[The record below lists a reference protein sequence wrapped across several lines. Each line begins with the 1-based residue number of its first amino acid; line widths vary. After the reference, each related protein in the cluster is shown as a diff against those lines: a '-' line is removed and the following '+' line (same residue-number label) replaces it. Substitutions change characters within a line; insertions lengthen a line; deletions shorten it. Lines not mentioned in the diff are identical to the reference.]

1 MVDTRCL
8 IIDNDLDL
16 SDRKVR
22 KICRKYINKYAAF
35 IHDHYSDNKVTSSSD
50 VYRNEVNFSIII
62 DDFKKKIL
70 NELKMQENIIANYI
84 ISVSYSSVSISKSL
98 AWSAYGDYIIE
109 NLKNNTNP
117 KRNISIR
124 EVPYKTDDS
133 YEYLGNE
140 TFLYEI
146 IEDYKEA
153 ANNEVKDEIF
163 NSFCSSIWA
172 SDNKRRTYIKTIHFK
187 VRKDLLDTELGRV
200 FDIWSGIEYRYYKS
214 MTKDENWCS
223 IIRQKINNIY
233 TRYFDKEVIL
243 NKEYMDLLKKPKLM
257 YFDWLSG
264 TEMDADTVTDIID
277 DTIDK
282 AEKLKQRF
290 QMEKMTLSWNEYKKV
305 IEGFLRRCFD
315 NCKLIEEYEDKTQ
328 IVNNYDFITEDHFY
342 IKYICERLNGNI
354 KDYQKKYYG
363 LKYSSRKGYSR
374 CKCCGGI
381 IEKTGNKRL
390 YCCDCAL
397 IKKKESNR
405 KADKI

>member
-1 MVDTRCL
+1 M
-8 IIDNDLDL
+8 
-16 SDRKVR
+16 
-22 KICRKYINKYAAF
+22 
-35 IHDHYSDNKVTSSSD
+35 IHIYDC
-50 VYRNEVNFSIII
+50 
-62 DDFKKKIL
+62 
-70 NELKMQENIIANYI
+70 
-84 ISVSYSSVSISKSL
+84 
-98 AWSAYGDYIIE
+98 
-109 NLKNNTNP
+109 
-117 KRNISIR
+117 
-124 EVPYKTDDS
+124 
-133 YEYLGNE
+133 NE

-153 ANNEVKDEIF
+153 DNNEVKDEIF

-200 FDIWSGIEYRYYKS
+200 FNTWSGIEYRYYKS
-214 MTKDENWCS
+214 MTKDENWCA

-264 TEMDADTVTDIID
+264 IEMDADTITDIID

-315 NCKLIEEYEDKTQ
+315 NCKLIEEYEDKSQ
-328 IVNNYDFITEDHFY
+328 IVNNYDFITEDNFY
-342 IKYICERLNGNI
+342 VKYINRYMDREI
-354 KDYQKKYYG
+354 VQYQKKYYG
-363 LKYSSRKGYSR
+363 VRQHKKYSR
-374 CKCCGGI
+374 CKRCGGI

-390 YCCDCAL
+390 YCDDCRKQNDL
-397 IKKKESNR
+397 ERYKKYNKKRITTNR
-405 KADKI
+405 KSEFFLVK

>member
-1 MVDTRCL
+1 M
-8 IIDNDLDL
+8 
-16 SDRKVR
+16 
-22 KICRKYINKYAAF
+22 
-35 IHDHYSDNKVTSSSD
+35 IHIYDC
-50 VYRNEVNFSIII
+50 
-62 DDFKKKIL
+62 
-70 NELKMQENIIANYI
+70 
-84 ISVSYSSVSISKSL
+84 
-98 AWSAYGDYIIE
+98 
-109 NLKNNTNP
+109 
-117 KRNISIR
+117 
-124 EVPYKTDDS
+124 
-133 YEYLGNE
+133 NE

-153 ANNEVKDEIF
+153 ENNEVKDEIF

-187 VRKDLLDTELGRV
+187 VRKDLLNTELGQI
-200 FDIWSGIEYRYYKS
+200 FDTWSGIEYRYYKS
-214 MTKDENWCS
+214 MTKEENWCS

-264 TEMDADTVTDIID
+264 TEMDANTVTGIID
-277 DTIDK
+277 DAIDES
-282 AEKLKQRF
+282 EKLKQRF

-342 IKYICERLNGNI
+342 IKYICERLSGNI

-374 CKCCGGI
+374 CKRCGGI

-390 YCCDCAL
+390 YCDDCRRQNDL
-397 IKKKESNR
+397 ERYKKYNKKRITTNR
-405 KADKI
+405 KSEFSL

>member
-1 MVDTRCL
+1 MNLRQV
-8 IIDNDLDL
+8 
-16 SDRKVR
+16 
-22 KICRKYINKYAAF
+22 
-35 IHDHYSDNKVTSSSD
+35 IHIYDC
-50 VYRNEVNFSIII
+50 
-62 DDFKKKIL
+62 
-70 NELKMQENIIANYI
+70 
-84 ISVSYSSVSISKSL
+84 
-98 AWSAYGDYIIE
+98 
-109 NLKNNTNP
+109 
-117 KRNISIR
+117 
-124 EVPYKTDDS
+124 
-133 YEYLGNE
+133 NE

-146 IEDYKEA
+146 IDDYKEA
-153 ANNEVKDEIF
+153 ENNEVKDEIF

-172 SDNKRRTYIKTIHFK
+172 SDNKRRTYMKAIHFK
-187 VRKDLLDTELGRV
+187 VRKDLLNTELGQV
-200 FDIWSGIEYRYYKS
+200 FDTWSGIEYRYYKS
-214 MTKDENWCS
+214 MTKEENWCS

-328 IVNNYDFITEDHFY
+328 IVNNYDFITEDNFY
-342 IKYICERLNGNI
+342 VKYINRSLDGEIR
-354 KDYQKKYYG
+354 KYQKQYYG
-363 LKYSSRKGYSR
+363 IRDHKKYSR
-374 CKCCGGI
+374 CKRCGGI

-390 YCCDCAL
+390 YCNDCRIIITKENWKIAS
-397 IKKKESNR
+397 KKYRNKSS
-405 KADKI
+405 

>member
-1 MVDTRCL
+1 M
-8 IIDNDLDL
+8 
-16 SDRKVR
+16 
-22 KICRKYINKYAAF
+22 
-35 IHDHYSDNKVTSSSD
+35 IHIYDC
-50 VYRNEVNFSIII
+50 
-62 DDFKKKIL
+62 
-70 NELKMQENIIANYI
+70 
-84 ISVSYSSVSISKSL
+84 
-98 AWSAYGDYIIE
+98 
-109 NLKNNTNP
+109 
-117 KRNISIR
+117 
-124 EVPYKTDDS
+124 
-133 YEYLGNE
+133 NE

-153 ANNEVKDEIF
+153 ENNEVKDEIF

-200 FDIWSGIEYRYYKS
+200 FNTWSGIEYRYYKS
-214 MTKDENWCS
+214 MTKDENWCA

-264 TEMDADTVTDIID
+264 IEMDADTITDIID

-328 IVNNYDFITEDHFY
+328 IVNNYDFITEDNFY
-342 IKYICERLNGNI
+342 VKYINRYMDREI
-354 KDYQKKYYG
+354 VQYQKKYYG
-363 LKYSSRKGYSR
+363 VRQHKKYSR
-374 CKCCGGI
+374 CKRCGGI

-390 YCCDCAL
+390 YCDDCRKQNDL
-397 IKKKESNR
+397 ERYKKYNKKRITTNR
-405 KADKI
+405 KSEFSL

>member
-1 MVDTRCL
+1 M
-8 IIDNDLDL
+8 
-16 SDRKVR
+16 
-22 KICRKYINKYAAF
+22 
-35 IHDHYSDNKVTSSSD
+35 IHIYDC
-50 VYRNEVNFSIII
+50 
-62 DDFKKKIL
+62 
-70 NELKMQENIIANYI
+70 
-84 ISVSYSSVSISKSL
+84 
-98 AWSAYGDYIIE
+98 
-109 NLKNNTNP
+109 
-117 KRNISIR
+117 
-124 EVPYKTDDS
+124 
-133 YEYLGNE
+133 NE

-153 ANNEVKDEIF
+153 ENNEVKDEIF

-172 SDNKRRTYIKTIHFK
+172 SDNKRRTYMKTIHFK
-187 VRKDLLDTELGRV
+187 VRNDLLDTELGQI
-200 FDIWSGIEYRYYKS
+200 FDTWSGIEYRYYKS
-214 MTKDENWCS
+214 MTKEENWCS

-328 IVNNYDFITEDHFY
+328 IVNNYDFITEDNFY
-342 IKYICERLNGNI
+342 VKYINRSLDGEIR
-354 KDYQKKYYG
+354 KYQKQYYG
-363 LKYSSRKGYSR
+363 IRDHKKYSR
-374 CKCCGGI
+374 CKQCGGI
-381 IEKTGNKRL
+381 IEKTGNRIL
-390 YCCDCAL
+390 YCDNCKHEKQL
-397 IKKKESNR
+397 EWQRNSMKKIRQKYM
-405 KADKI
+405 

>member
-1 MVDTRCL
+1 M
-8 IIDNDLDL
+8 
-16 SDRKVR
+16 
-22 KICRKYINKYAAF
+22 
-35 IHDHYSDNKVTSSSD
+35 IHIYDC
-50 VYRNEVNFSIII
+50 
-62 DDFKKKIL
+62 
-70 NELKMQENIIANYI
+70 
-84 ISVSYSSVSISKSL
+84 
-98 AWSAYGDYIIE
+98 
-109 NLKNNTNP
+109 
-117 KRNISIR
+117 
-124 EVPYKTDDS
+124 
-133 YEYLGNE
+133 NE

-153 ANNEVKDEIF
+153 ENNEVKDEIF

-172 SDNKRRTYIKTIHFK
+172 SDNKRRTYMKTIHFK
-187 VRKDLLDTELGRV
+187 VRNDLLDTEVGQI
-200 FDIWSGIEYRYYKS
+200 FDTWSGIEYRYYKS
-214 MTKDENWCS
+214 MTKEENWCS

-328 IVNNYDFITEDHFY
+328 IVNNYDFITEDNFY
-342 IKYICERLNGNI
+342 VKYINRSLDGEIR
-354 KDYQKKYYG
+354 KYQKQYYG
-363 LKYSSRKGYSR
+363 IRDHKKYSR
-374 CKCCGGI
+374 CKRCGAI

-390 YCCDCAL
+390 YCDDCVL

-405 KADKI
+405 KADKKYKNKMRENRKSKFSL

>member
-1 MVDTRCL
+1 M
-8 IIDNDLDL
+8 
-16 SDRKVR
+16 
-22 KICRKYINKYAAF
+22 
-35 IHDHYSDNKVTSSSD
+35 IHIYDC
-50 VYRNEVNFSIII
+50 
-62 DDFKKKIL
+62 
-70 NELKMQENIIANYI
+70 
-84 ISVSYSSVSISKSL
+84 
-98 AWSAYGDYIIE
+98 
-109 NLKNNTNP
+109 
-117 KRNISIR
+117 
-124 EVPYKTDDS
+124 
-133 YEYLGNE
+133 NE

-153 ANNEVKDEIF
+153 ENNEVKDEIF

-172 SDNKRRTYIKTIHFK
+172 SDNKRRTYMKTIHFK
-187 VRKDLLDTELGRV
+187 VRKDLLNTELGQI
-200 FDIWSGIEYRYYKS
+200 FDTWSGIEYRYYKS
-214 MTKDENWCS
+214 MTKEENWCS

-342 IKYICERLNGNI
+342 IKYICERLSGNI

-374 CKCCGGI
+374 CKRCGGI

-390 YCCDCAL
+390 YCNDCRIIITKENWKIAS
-397 IKKKESNR
+397 KKYRNKSS
-405 KADKI
+405 